1 MLYLHMH
8 PHVDLYNV
16 HQLLQQG
23 KSLNWEKLFQFIQH
37 TVYNASLWTKIISSV
52 YIRFKEE
59 VIVQS
64 RALSHMGY
72 K

>member
-23 KSLNWEKLFQFIQH
+23 KSLNWEKLFQFIQY
-37 TVYNASLWTKIISSV
+37 TVYNASLWKKKLLAECILDSKK
-52 YIRFKEE
+52 R
-59 VIVQS
+59 
-64 RALSHMGY
+64 
-72 K
+72 